1 MPVYDFAVSI
11 LSTIFPESFLNNNNN
26 NNNNK
31 KNCICILFHNSS
43 TMHDPALIFGQGIVS
58 ENCHELVNFVHNTVR

>member
-11 LSTIFPESFLNNNNN
+11 LSTIFPESFLNNNNK
-26 NNNNK
+26 K
-31 KNCICILFHNSS
+31 KNCIYILFHKSS

-58 ENCHELVNFVHNTVR
+58 ENCHELVSFVHNTVR